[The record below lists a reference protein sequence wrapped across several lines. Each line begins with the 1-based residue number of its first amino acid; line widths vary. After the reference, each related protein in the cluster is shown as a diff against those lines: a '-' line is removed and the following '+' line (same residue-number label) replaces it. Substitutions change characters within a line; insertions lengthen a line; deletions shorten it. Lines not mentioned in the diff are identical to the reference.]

1 MSTGVSFP
9 AIGTTAHLL
18 VSEPDALAAAE
29 RLLRDFLADLDTA
42 CSRFRPDSA
51 LSTVNRRRS
60 VSGVHPVL
68 LAALEVAL
76 RAARDTDGLV
86 DPTLGHAMI
95 AIGYDRR
102 FADVPPSSRQPVT
115 PVPTEAVAC
124 DAFPARHGRPGAGV
138 PQDTEAVACDAFP
151 ARHGRPGAGV
161 PQNID
166 QSWRQISVDQ
176 VTGSVSLPPGAQLD
190 LGATAKAWAADVAA
204 EQIAALLG
212 CGVLVNLGGDLS
224 IGGEPPAGGWQIR
237 VTADHAVPTGGQVV
251 ALRSGGLATSSTM
264 VRAWRCADQVLH
276 HVLDPATGLPAR
288 RVWGYVS
295 VAGPDCVTA
304 NTAATAAIVLGQRAP
319 GWLAER
325 DLAARLVAPDGTV
338 TTVAGWPGDPEM
350 STVEVA

>member
-1 MSTGVSFP
+1 MSAGVSFP

-51 LSTVNRRRS
+51 LSTVNRERS

-124 DAFPARHGRPGAGV
+124 DAFPACHGRPGAGV
-138 PQDTEAVACDAFP
+138 PQD
-151 ARHGRPGAGV
+151 RG
-161 PQNID
+161 
-166 QSWRQISVDQ
+166 QSWREISVDQ

-204 EQIAALLG
+204 EQIATLLG

-224 IGGEPPAGGWQIR
+224 IGGEPPAGGWRVR

-304 NTAATAAIVLGQRAP
+304 NTAATAAIVLGRRAP